1 MKRQTFTSRNLM
13 SRGILAILVLSL
25 FLLLGSVQGVPAQT
39 SRVVSSA
46 FHQQAPQGPT
56 DPKELEVFLDGVLA
70 AQLKAHHIPG
80 ATVAVVKDGELFFAK
95 GYGYADLE
103 NHKPVVADQTLFRPG
118 SVSKLLTWTAVMQ
131 LIEEGKLDLNA
142 GVNTYLK
149 DFQIPAT
156 YTEPITLVHL
166 LTHTPGFEDQILGL
180 FVRSA
185 ADMAPL
191 GEYLANYMP
200 ARVRPPGELAA
211 YSNYGSALAGYIVEQ
226 VSGMPFEQY
235 IKENILKP
243 LDMGHSTFRQP
254 LPPDLTA
261 HMAVGY
267 TYEDGAYKAGEF
279 EWIPLAP
286 AGALSATA
294 VDMAKFMIAHLQNGR
309 YGGARILQEVTA
321 QEMHRRHF
329 THDPRVSG
337 WTYGFAEMHANNQR
351 IIWHGGATF
360 LFLTAL
366 VLLPEQDVGLF
377 VSYNSR
383 GGAEAP
389 MDLLKAFL
397 NRYYPVSKSPAPQ
410 PAADFRQRAG
420 RFTGGY
426 RPARSNQTTLEKAM
440 TLFLSVMV
448 TATGDGA
455 LKTAGLLG
463 PEPTQW
469 VEVEPLVFRNPVSQE
484 ILVFR
489 EDDRGHITHMFYENN
504 PYTAYIKLPWH
515 RIAPFHFGLLGS
527 CVFLFLSAVLAW
539 PIGFLINRR
548 KRETRPFLPR
558 LARWL
563 AGSLSVL
570 NLLFLIGF
578 TILMSDLNNLIYGVH
593 PTMKALMVIPLL
605 TTALAVGL
613 VLFTVLAW
621 KNRYWGVV
629 GHVYYTLVT
638 LAALAFVWFLNY
650 WNLLGFRF

>member
-1 MKRQTFTSRNLM
+1 
-13 SRGILAILVLSL
+13 
-25 FLLLGSVQGVPAQT
+25 
-39 SRVVSSA
+39 
-46 FHQQAPQGPT
+46 
-56 DPKELEVFLDGVLA
+56 
-70 AQLKAHHIPG
+70 
-80 ATVAVVKDGELFFAK
+80 
-95 GYGYADLE
+95 
-103 NHKPVVADQTLFRPG
+103 
-118 SVSKLLTWTAVMQ
+118 
-131 LIEEGKLDLNA
+131 
-142 GVNTYLK
+142 
-149 DFQIPAT
+149 
-156 YTEPITLVHL
+156 
-166 LTHTPGFEDQILGL
+166 
-180 FVRSA
+180 
-185 ADMAPL
+185 
-191 GEYLANYMP
+191 
-200 ARVRPPGELAA
+200 
-211 YSNYGSALAGYIVEQ
+211 
-226 VSGMPFEQY
+226 
-235 IKENILKP
+235 
-243 LDMGHSTFRQP
+243 
-254 LPPDLTA
+254 
-261 HMAVGY
+261 
-267 TYEDGAYKAGEF
+267 
-279 EWIPLAP
+279 
-286 AGALSATA
+286 
-294 VDMAKFMIAHLQNGR
+294 
-309 YGGARILQEVTA
+309 
-321 QEMHRRHF
+321 MHRRHF